1 MADIDIQEKKSSPW
15 PWILGLVALVAVV
28 WIAMEMLGD
37 DDGDMAVVDPA
48 AEQQPYAP
56 PPADADM
63 TGMPAEVTRFDQE
76 CAAGDATD
84 QMSMS
89 HEFTESCVQHMTAA
103 LEAVIRRDTVGDAAL
118 STQMEEYRS
127 RAERLTENRQSA
139 EHSTYVHEVF
149 DDAAELIARIEDTRE
164 GAGDALQRRA
174 PRVQQAAD
182 AVSVDEPILEQ
193 RDEVRAFFAEASSAI
208 RAMALPR

>member
-15 PWILGLVALVAVV
+15 PWILGLIALVAVV

-37 DDGDMAVVDPA
+37 DDDDMAVVDPA

-56 PPADADM
+56 PPADAGM
-63 TGMPAEVTRFDQE
+63 TAMPDEVTRFDEE
-76 CAAGDATD
+76 CAAADATGE
-84 QMSMS
+84 MTMS
-89 HEFTESCVQHMTAA
+89 HEFTESCVRHMTAA

-118 STQMEEYRS
+118 STHMEQYRS
-127 RAERLTENRQSA
+127 RADQLTANRESA
-139 EHSTYVHEVF
+139 EHSSYVHEVF
-149 DDAAELIARIEDTRE
+149 DGAAELIARIEETRE
-164 GAGDALQRRA
+164 NTGDALQRRA

-182 AVSVDEPILEQ
+182 AISVDEPVLEQ
-193 RDEVRAFFAEASSAI
+193 REEVRAFFAEASSAI